1 MYHFTKTTKMT
12 KIEKK
17 LFSMFMLLFCV
28 TSFQSIMAVD
38 VPLKADVDPNA
49 TKTTYQRAPVRLP
62 LSVFQNETDITLDFT
77 YSVGVA
83 QITVEDE
90 FGGIVYQEALDTTL
104 NPSLSIETSDWD
116 GGNYKLKVSYGS
128 INLSGVFSL

>member
-1 MYHFTKTTKMT
+1 MK
-12 KIEKK
+12 KINSIIFCFA
-17 LFSMFMLLFCV
+17 LTLLSAMPIQ
-28 TSFQSIMAVD
+28 TI
-38 VPLKADVDPNA
+38 KAGDILIQPDEGNSSYNPR
-49 TKTTYQRAPVRLP
+49 TPKAPIRLP

-90 FGGIVYQEALDTTL
+90 FGGVVYQEALDTTL